1 MTDLSG
7 SKPNLPFVSIFKVTL
22 ICLALAACGGGGGGG
37 GSDSTPPAN
46 TGGGSGGGG
55 SGGGGSGGGTPPT
68 TPPTPVGQEALEAAS
83 HFLNQASFGPS
94 FTEIEDLAYGSAS
107 LWFRDQLSLP
117 PTLHLDA
124 LYASGVRNDF
134 ESFRGASDSFW
145 GAIISGDD
153 QLRQRM
159 VYALSQIL
167 VISEGRESQLAGL
180 PLTTAQYM
188 DVLTEHAFGNYR
200 DLLEEVTYSP
210 AMAVYLT
217 YLYNRREDPATGRV
231 PDENYARELMQ
242 LFTIGLVELRPD
254 GSVITDNQ
262 GRPVETYDNMD
273 VTGLARVFT
282 GLGLDGPNFWW
293 PEDFDPASY
302 SRLITFDQQHSPS
315 EKRFLNTVIPA
326 GTGAEAS
333 IDAALDTIFA
343 HPNLGPFLGR
353 QLIQRFTTSHPSP
366 AYINRVSNVFDS
378 GRYVLPDGEA
388 VGTGQ
393 RGDLAATLAA
403 ILFDPEARRPAGET
417 GNSYGKVREP
427 VLRFTH
433 WARAFN
439 IDGTQAWREDFL
451 WDTSSS
457 GSLSQH
463 PFRSRSVFNFYRP
476 GYVAPGTATGAAGL
490 TAPELQI
497 VNEASV
503 IGFTNFLSAFVTDS
517 TWGEN
522 RTETLGFHA
531 DYAAAMAIADDVD
544 ALIDRLDLIFTFG
557 GLTET
562 TRDRM
567 RQLLEAIEITPDE
580 EEERRRGRVQAGVLM
595 IMTSPEYTVLR

>member
-1 MTDLSG
+1 MANPRPSSGLSVFHV
-7 SKPNLPFVSIFKVTL
+7 LKVGL
-22 ICLALAACGGGGGGG
+22 LCIALAACGGGGGGG
-37 GSDSTPPAN
+37 GGGSGAMPP
-46 TGGGSGGGG
+46 GGGSGGGG
-55 SGGGGSGGGTPPT
+55 SGGGGATPPPPT
-68 TPPTPVGQEALEAAS
+68 TPPPVGQEQLEEAS
-83 HFLNQASFGPS
+83 HFLNQATFGAD
-94 FTEIEDLAYGSAS
+94 FDAVEGLAYSS
-107 LWFRDQLSLP
+107 PSIWFRTQLEEA

-124 LYASGVRNDF
+124 LYAAGIRNDF
-134 ESFRGASDSFW
+134 ESFRAASDSFW

-167 VISEGRESQLAGL
+167 VISEGSESQLAGR
-180 PLTTAQYM
+180 PLTTAHYM

-242 LFTIGLVELRPD
+242 LFTIGLVELRQD
-254 GSVITDNQ
+254 GSVITDNE

-282 GLGLDGPNFWW
+282 GLGLNGPNFWW
-293 PEDFDPASY
+293 TDDVEDAQY
-302 SRLITFDQQHSPS
+302 SRLIIFDEQHSSS
-315 EKRFLNTVIPA
+315 EKRFLGTVIPP

-333 IDAALDTIFA
+333 IDAALDAIFA
-343 HPNLGPFLGR
+343 HPNLAPFLSR
-353 QLIQRFTTSHPSP
+353 QLIQRFTTSHPTP
-366 AYINRVSNVFDS
+366 GYINRVADTFDA
-378 GRYVLPDGEA
+378 GRYSLPDGTS
-388 VGTGQ
+388 VGTGD

-403 ILFDPEARRPAGET
+403 ILFDPEARRGPDET
-417 GNSYGKVREP
+417 ENTYGKVREP

-439 IDGTQAWREDFL
+439 VDGTQAWREDFL

-457 GSLSQH
+457 GSLGQH

-503 IGFTNFLSAFVTDS
+503 IGFTNFLTAFVTDS
-517 TWGEN
+517 TWGDN
-522 RTETLGFHA
+522 RTDTLGFHPN
-531 DYAAAMAIADDVD
+531 YANEMAIADDVD
-544 ALIDRLDLIFTFG
+544 ALIDRLDIVFTYG
-557 GLTET
+557 GLTDT
-562 TRDRM
+562 TRARM
-567 RQLLEAIEITPDE
+567 RELLNAIEITAE
-580 EEERRRGRVQAGVLM
+580 EAEERRRGRVQAGVLM